1 MGERE
6 KYSFAARVHFWSCSE
21 SCEGNVAIMLRISV
35 IFLRCFM
42 LFDKEN
48 VFTAISFLALEGH
61 EQYGPLA

>member
-1 MGERE
+1 
-6 KYSFAARVHFWSCSE
+6 
-21 SCEGNVAIMLRISV
+21 MLRILV

-48 VFTAISFLALEGH
+48 VFTAISFLALEGC

>member
-1 MGERE
+1 
-6 KYSFAARVHFWSCSE
+6 
-21 SCEGNVAIMLRISV
+21 
-35 IFLRCFM
+35 M